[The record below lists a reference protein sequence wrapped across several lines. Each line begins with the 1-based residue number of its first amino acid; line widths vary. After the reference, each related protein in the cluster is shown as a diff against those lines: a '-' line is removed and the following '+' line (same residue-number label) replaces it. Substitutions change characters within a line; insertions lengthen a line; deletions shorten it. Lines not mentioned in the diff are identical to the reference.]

1 MTPTRTAIVTTTSF
15 HAAVCRAAVTVPRLP
30 WEPDITEP
38 DARDETRPRA
48 LPIRSDRLDER
59 TGPMAPAQSAK
70 AARRFAARSY
80 DREAL

>member
-1 MTPTRTAIVTTTSF
+1 MTLTRTAIVTTTSF
-15 HAAVCRAAVTVPRLP
+15 HATVCRVAVTVPRLP

-48 LPIRSDRLDER
+48 LPIRNAALDER

>member
-1 MTPTRTAIVTTTSF
+1 MTPTRTAIVATTSTL
-15 HAAVCRAAVTVPRLP
+15 ATATRVGVTVPRLP